1 MSVYVCAC
9 VSVSV
14 SVCSENFQQCVC
26 VYVCVWPQQSFP
38 RRQIAKEDFYCSSQQ
53 LLQCVIFPVDR
64 LCFRHTFSNVNLSD
78 ADIVELPTKL
88 CIGKKAWTVTAIKS
102 QSTAA
107 VLCLVVFSCL
117 TGPKL
122 LILPFWLHCH
132 QYMLFVLE
140 NLFFTTVVRALQ
152 VSFFETIFLLY
163 SPSLFLFFP
172 CLFWLRLFPGS
183 SWSFRSLSFLDDVLV
198 LL

>member
-1 MSVYVCAC
+1 MTMCVCKLQVHVSVCLCMCAC
-9 VSVSV
+9 MCECVCVCVCVCVCLCVCVSVSVSV

-26 VYVCVWPQQSFP
+26 VCVYVCVTTTVLSTKTDCKGGLLLQQST
-38 RRQIAKEDFYCSSQQ
+38 AT
-53 LLQCVIFPVDR
+53 PVCDISHGR
-64 LCFRHTFSNVNLSD
+64 LCSRHTFNNVNLSD

-122 LILPFWLHCH
+122 LILPF
-132 QYMLFVLE
+132 
-140 NLFFTTVVRALQ
+140 
-152 VSFFETIFLLY
+152 
-163 SPSLFLFFP
+163 
-172 CLFWLRLFPGS
+172 
-183 SWSFRSLSFLDDVLV
+183 
-198 LL
+198 